1 MSAQRLGQH
10 FLEDTDV
17 INTII
22 AAADLSSEDTVVEVG
37 PGRGALTGHLVEQAG
52 RVLLLEFDE
61 DLAARLAQKYES
73 ADNVRV
79 LNVDA
84 RDFGSDVDP
93 WTSEAD

>member
-10 FLEDTDV
+10 FLEDTHV

-61 DLAARLAQKYES
+61 DLADRLAQKYES
-73 ADNVRV
+73 AENVR
-79 LNVDA
+79 
-84 RDFGSDVDP
+84 
-93 WTSEAD
+93 